1 MDKYFETR
9 TPEAKDRYGAR
20 DGEFW
25 YPRSWATN
33 MQSKSADPL
42 RNSRVGNNEVPRM
55 MVLLQNSIHQLPSG

>member
-9 TPEAKDRYGAR
+9 TPEAKDRYGER

-25 YPRSWATN
+25 YPSSWATN

-42 RNSRVGNNEVPRM
+42 RNSRVGKSTR
-55 MVLLQNSIHQLPSG
+55 Q